1 MEFTTMYMEP
11 IFMVE
16 MRGLDISKKST
27 SVTTQ
32 SANSQ
37 FSYNITDQLELS
49 DILDWYQMFVL
60 ACLDSN
66 DGARRYFDST
76 IRASPLRKYLT
87 EEASDRFAI
96 LME

>member
-1 MEFTTMYMEP
+1 
-11 IFMVE
+11 
-16 MRGLDISKKST
+16 
-27 SVTTQ
+27 
-32 SANSQ
+32 
-37 FSYNITDQLELS
+37 
-49 DILDWYQMFVL
+49 MFVL

>member
-49 DILDWYQMFVL
+49 DILDSVNY
-60 ACLDSN
+60 
-66 DGARRYFDST
+66 
-76 IRASPLRKYLT
+76 
-87 EEASDRFAI
+87 
-96 LME
+96 